1 MSIFFKY
8 NFQWMN
14 PASQFESCMAV
25 CSRSSWAW
33 QFLEHI
39 FHKVW
44 QQHLRCGGIFNNH
57 LIANLLLNQ
66 TVKEFW

>member
-1 MSIFFKY
+1 MLTSLDEYFFKY

-39 FHKVW
+39 FHKV
-44 QQHLRCGGIFNNH
+44 R
-57 LIANLLLNQ
+57 
-66 TVKEFW
+66 